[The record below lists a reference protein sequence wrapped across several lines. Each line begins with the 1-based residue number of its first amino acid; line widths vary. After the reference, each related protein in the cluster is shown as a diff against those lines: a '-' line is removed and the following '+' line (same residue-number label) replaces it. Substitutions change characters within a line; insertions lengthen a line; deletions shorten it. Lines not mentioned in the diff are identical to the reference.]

1 MPDISYSW
9 LLWRLGIRSS
19 HFILLFLL
27 SPFEHRTERDIALE
41 QHCKSLCQSLTSD
54 HAVGQFR
61 RLLSVVVKCRG
72 NDGLR
77 RSTQQ
82 PALQLHDAGIKHDR
96 SAKNRM
102 ESGHGDKISG
112 DMTPNSPKPT
122 VAVSSLVPVR
132 IAHQA
137 SGALEP
143 TSFTSDSP
151 VLSDGGSQSGEP
163 PIPHA
168 MANTVQPLTWNMSI
182 KAR

>member
-1 MPDISYSW
+1 MPSVNF
-9 LLWRLGIRSS
+9 GG
-19 HFILLFLL
+19 
-27 SPFEHRTERDIALE
+27 
-41 QHCKSLCQSLTSD
+41 C
-54 HAVGQFR
+54 FR
-61 RLLSVVVKCRG
+61 FVVKCRG

-151 VLSDGGSQSGEP
+151 VLSDGRVAIRRAADTTRNGKHSP
-163 PIPHA
+163 NH
-168 MANTVQPLTWNMSI
+168 
-182 KAR
+182 